1 MQEQE
6 TKEVRPEA
14 KLARRAGELLR
25 QRGLTLAVA
34 ESCTGGGL
42 GDAITDVPGSSAYF
56 LGGVVAYANAAK
68 ENLLAVPGEVLA
80 THGAV
85 SWQTAVAM
93 AEGARR
99 LLGADVALAATGIA
113 GPGGGAP
120 NKPVGLV
127 YIALATPE
135 GSEWQRNI
143 WQGSR
148 RENKLASV
156 RAALEL
162 LVAHLSHRPG
172 SR

>member
-1 MQEQE
+1 MQELE
-6 TKEVRPEA
+6 TRNVRPEA
-14 KLARRAGELLR
+14 ELARRAGELLR
-25 QRGLTLAVA
+25 QQQLTLAVA

-42 GDAITDVPGSSAYF
+42 GDAITDVPGSSDYF
-56 LGGVVAYANAAK
+56 LGGIVAYANAAK
-68 ENLLAVPGEVLA
+68 ESLLAVPGELLA

-85 SWQTAVAM
+85 SPQAAVAM

-120 NKPVGLV
+120 AKPVGLV
-127 YIALATPE
+127 YVALATQK
-135 GSEWQRNI
+135 GSEWQRHI

-162 LVAHLSHRPG
+162 LIAHLSR
-172 SR
+172 